1 MLHIDKLAVL
11 ELVGRLE
18 LLKAYSTV
26 FDLSQSLYYFGQYNI
41 EVCQWRII
49 MASVD
54 KSGFEAAIL
63 AVLAA
68 ITFKVSRR
76 LLLVG
81 S

>member
-1 MLHIDKLAVL
+1 
-11 ELVGRLE
+11 
-18 LLKAYSTV
+18 
-26 FDLSQSLYYFGQYNI
+26 
-41 EVCQWRII
+41 

-63 AVLAA
+63 AVLPA

-81 S
+81 SRSLGRWYARFTLSIPCFILIKSLKY